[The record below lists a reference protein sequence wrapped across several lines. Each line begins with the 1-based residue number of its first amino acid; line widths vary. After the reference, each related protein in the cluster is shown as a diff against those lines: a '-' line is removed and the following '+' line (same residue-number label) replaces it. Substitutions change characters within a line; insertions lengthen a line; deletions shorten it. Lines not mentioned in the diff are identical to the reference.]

1 MSNKILLFIIF
12 ITLTFGNSACW
23 DRQELDSLAIVFGL
37 GIDKAASPEEIKM
50 TAQIVKPG
58 EIKGTSEGQ
67 SGGRSYIN
75 LSTTSDTSFR
85 TIRNFTFQSS
95 RKLFWSHNT
104 IIIFGEDLAKE
115 GLEKYIDFFLRDP
128 EVRRTVW
135 ILIAKGP
142 AGTILEADP
151 TLEKIPASDIG
162 KLIED
167 RKVTSQVAGVNLHEF
182 ASRLFSKTT
191 APVAPLI
198 DITEENKQ
206 KIAKIIGTAVFKKGQ
221 MVGTLNKSE
230 TRGLLWVLDEVGS
243 GIIVVN
249 APKSGEKVS
258 LEIIRS
264 STKIIPEIKNGTLHI
279 TIKIKEEGNLGEQ
292 MAPEDLTDP
301 ILFSSL
307 EKRQAEAIKKE
318 VLSAWEKAR
327 QYNTDI
333 FGFGEAVHK
342 KYPKQWEEIED
353 EWDDYFPEIKLSLE
367 VEAKLRRS
375 GMTTKP
381 PIQE

>member
-1 MSNKILLFIIF
+1 MKKKILLLIILIIF
-12 ITLTFGNSACW
+12 AFESSACW

-75 LSTTSDTSFR
+75 LSTTGDTSFR

-95 RKLFWSHNT
+95 RKLFWSHNNV
-104 IIIFGEDLAKE
+104 IIFGEDLAKE

-221 MVGTLNKSE
+221 MVGTLNQSE

-307 EKRQAEAIKKE
+307 EKRQA
-318 VLSAWEKAR
+318 
-327 QYNTDI
+327 
-333 FGFGEAVHK
+333 
-342 KYPKQWEEIED
+342 
-353 EWDDYFPEIKLSLE
+353 
-367 VEAKLRRS
+367 
-375 GMTTKP
+375 
-381 PIQE
+381 